1 MIQCCD
7 VYINI
12 LCDEEEKMTISEW
25 LKNYFNKKENMNI
38 WGASL
43 NYLDIIDNAKGLIV
57 LDLEVDNPCDYIGGY
72 PGSRW
77 EPPEPAYIFNNL
89 DEIDFLDWIKEI
101 ISDNFDVEIEIDKDS
116 KIPSEKELVKD
127 FEEKE
132 EYRYEEY

>member
-12 LCDEEEKMTISEW
+12 LCNEEEKMTISEW

-38 WGASL
+38 WGTPL
-43 NYLDIIDNAKGLIV
+43 NYLDIIDDAKGLIV
-57 LDLEVDNPCDYIGGY
+57 LDLEVDVPCSYIGGY

-77 EPPEPAYIFNNL
+77 EPPEPAYIFDYL

-116 KIPSEKELVKD
+116 KIPSEEELVKN